1 MVTEQAPEMTQLK
14 PKVPT
19 VMSTVMSTAM
29 QNAASTAM
37 QNAARRFPPMM
48 NIALRFY
55 ETQHQTQH
63 QIQD

>member
-19 VMSTVMSTAM
+19 MMSSVMP
-29 QNAASTAM
+29 TAM

-63 QIQD
+63 QTQD